1 MGDPGVGWGEEDKY
15 NENAF
20 YIFMK
25 LSKNTIL
32 IMFQK
37 GCTLPNTGIVL
48 TQNGQGLCFSLFQ
61 FSGNLIEDKS
71 LAAL

>member
-1 MGDPGVGWGEEDKY
+1 MGDPEGVGWGEEDKY

-32 IMFQK
+32 IMF
-37 GCTLPNTGIVL
+37 
-48 TQNGQGLCFSLFQ
+48 
-61 FSGNLIEDKS
+61 
-71 LAAL
+71 